1 MQQFKDKDWLRV
13 IAGHERPINSVFQI
27 KSCLTRYKL
36 SDVELWQPKEGE
48 WCWFW
53 NGYSKYTLTLGR
65 LAEYSK
71 EEKLY
76 FSYNGVVYMSY
87 EYCEPFIGELPSFLK
102 ERDEKISN

>member
-48 WCWFW
+48 WCCFH
-53 NGYSKYTLTLGR
+53 NG
-65 LAEYSK
+65 K
-71 EEKLY
+71 EQFTVAKFQNHTDNTDTHFKLVSCY
-76 FSYNGVVYMSY
+76 GKWTEIFK
-87 EYCEPFIGELPSFLK
+87 YCEPFTGKLPTFLQH
-102 ERDEKISN
+102 

>member
-48 WCWFW
+48 YVINLRYGLCRVER
-53 NGYSKYTLTLGR
+53 YREHDTLEILVCPIA
-65 LAEYSK
+65 LAIY
-71 EEKLY
+71 
-76 FSYNGVVYMSY
+76 SY
-87 EYCEPFIGELPSFLK
+87 EYIKVSFCEPFIGELPSFLK
-102 ERDEKISN
+102 EQK